1 MSDLV
6 AGGAPAGTVTTTISA
21 VPRVRGSSAVPTLGA
36 FPYHAA
42 SYGSNELAGWHPR
55 SRSPDAEVLPSR
67 DKVVARARD
76 LDRNNGWANGGITR
90 RTDAVIGANIRLR
103 AKPDWRAMG
112 MSDEDGPIWADD
124 FGRTVESLWRCWD
137 RDPRMLCDVERHHQ
151 FGGLVRL
158 AYQHYVIDGEAGA
171 PIYFIQDRGG
181 IMSTAVLVLDPDRL
195 SNPDGR
201 SDGKGADGVDIR
213 GGIELDSYGAARA
226 YWVRNGHPSDVGAN
240 WDGYKWTR
248 IPREG
253 PTGRPLFAHAINK
266 RRAHQ
271 HRSMGLL
278 TSVMG
283 RMKMLDRYDQ
293 TELQA
298 AITNAIFGLYVTSPF
313 DSDFVREAMAPVD
326 DGESGFDLGNYQ
338 SMRVAF
344 HEQADI
350 RMDGVRLAH
359 LFPNEKIESISA
371 NRPAT
376 NFAPFESAVL
386 GSIAS
391 ALGIS
396 REQLSQ
402 DWTGINYS
410 SARTLLNEIWRGL
423 LADRHLFTQAFC
435 TPIYSA
441 WLEEAVARDLIEVP
455 GGKMNFYLFRS
466 ALCQAEWIGPGRG
479 WVDPKKEAE
488 AAELRMRL
496 GLTSQTDECA
506 EQGRDA
512 DEVRWQRKR
521 DQEQNDR
528 YGLSASEQ
536 PQPASASAGGGEPD
550 DPDAADA
557 AEMRGEDA

>member
-1 MSDLV
+1 MMDLV
-6 AGGAPAGTVTTTISA
+6 SGGLPAGTIA
-21 VPRVRGSSAVPTLGA
+21 SSVGAAPKAQASTGIMSLGA
-36 FPYHAA
+36 SPYHAS
-42 SYGSNELAGWHPR
+42 SYGTQDLAGWHPSNR
-55 SRSPDAEVLPSR
+55 APDAEVLQSR

-76 LDRNNGWANGGITR
+76 LDRNNGWAQGGVTR
-90 RTDAVIGANIRLR
+90 RVDAVVGADIRLR
-103 AKPDWRAMG
+103 ATPDFAAMG
-112 MSDEDGPIWADD
+112 MSAEWADEWS
-124 FGRTVESLWRCWD
+124 RQVESLWRCWA
-137 RDPRMLCDVERHHQ
+137 RDPRMLCDVERHLQ

-158 AYQHYVIDGEAGA
+158 AYQHYCIDGEAAA
-171 PIYFIQDRGG
+171 PIYFIDDRGG
-181 IMSTAVLVLDPDRL
+181 MMSTAVLVLDPDRL

-201 SDGKGADGVDIR
+201 PDGRQLDGTDLR
-213 GGIELDSYGAARA
+213 GGVELDRYGAARA
-226 YWVRNGHPSDVGAN
+226 YWVRNGHPSDVGAT
-240 WDGYKWTR
+240 WDNHRWTR

-253 PTGRPLFAHAINK
+253 PSGRPLFVHAINK

-278 TSVMG
+278 TAVMG

-313 DSDFVREAMAPVD
+313 DSDFVRQALAPD
-326 DGESGFDLGNYQ
+326 SDETGFDLDNYQ
-338 SMRVAF
+338 SMRMAY
-344 HEQADI
+344 HEQADV
-350 RMDGVRLAH
+350 RLNGVRLAH
-359 LFPNEKIESISA
+359 LFPNEKIEAVSA

-376 NFAPFESAVL
+376 NFAGFENAVL

-423 LADRHLFTQAFC
+423 TADRHLFTQAFC
-435 TPIYSA
+435 TPIYSS

-455 GGKMNFYLFRS
+455 GGKVNFYLYRA
-466 ALCQAEWIGPGRG
+466 ALCQAKWLGPGKG

-488 AAELRMRL
+488 AAEIRMRL
-496 GLTSQTDECA
+496 GLSSQDGECA
-506 EQGRDA
+506 EQGQDA

-521 DQEQNDR
+521 DQEEER
-528 YGLSASEQ
+528 KYGLGQTE
-536 PQPASASAGGGEPD
+536 PLGNAGGGDDDAE
-550 DPDAADA
+550 DPDQADREEQRQA
-557 AEMRGEDA
+557 GGRE